1 MNDVI
6 LLTSQSE
13 SRKIYTDKVKSE
25 WKKKNG
31 KNGKIFNYSLVI
43 NQLYRHQKK
52 LMILQKTKFKENKKN
67 ACQ

>member
-25 WKKKNG
+25 WKKK
-31 KNGKIFNYSLVI
+31 KWKKRIFNYSLVI